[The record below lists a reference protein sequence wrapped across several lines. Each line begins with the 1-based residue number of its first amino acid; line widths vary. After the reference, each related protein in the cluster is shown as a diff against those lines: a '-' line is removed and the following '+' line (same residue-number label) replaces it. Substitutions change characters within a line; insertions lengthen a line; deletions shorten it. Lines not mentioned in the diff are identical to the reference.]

1 MKYYTAKEAAERLGV
16 NYHTL
21 LSRARRGAIRSYR
34 FGWSVM
40 FGKDEIDAATRDLEK
55 TAGQVLRDLN

>member
-1 MKYYTAKEAAERLGV
+1 MEYYTAKETAEKLNI

-21 LSRARRGAIRSYR
+21 LSRARRGVIRSYR

-40 FGKDEIDAATRDLEK
+40 FSKDEVDAAIRDLEK
-55 TAGQVLRDLN
+55 TTRQILRDLN